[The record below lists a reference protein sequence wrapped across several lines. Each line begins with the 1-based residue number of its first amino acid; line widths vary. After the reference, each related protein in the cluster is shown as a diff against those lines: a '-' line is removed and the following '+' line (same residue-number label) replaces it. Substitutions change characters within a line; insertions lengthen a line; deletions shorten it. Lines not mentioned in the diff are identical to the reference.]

1 MTHSIFSE
9 TLREVVETLQQEL
22 AGEMVAI
29 YGRQQEP
36 AEYLVVLFDTNLTH
50 LEHLRALYQRLKPMG
65 EFHLLAYSDLLNQIS
80 SQSMQIVGYA
90 YQMQLL
96 WGQDV
101 LADHVIGLSHLSDS
115 LERGLH
121 QELNQLRREFLDAP
135 VPLAVEKV
143 LFNSWLRFEN
153 QLLPGLMLI
162 SGVLTPPPPL
172 WENLARAFSL
182 PQEQVFQQL
191 KRLSQTGVAEQQNLW
206 QLCLAWEE
214 ALNTLIYQSYKF
226 AGHLQDKEV
235 PLSQIAG
242 LGALLRQPSQL
253 VCSAEESP
261 ENRSLF

>member
-1 MTHSIFSE
+1 MTQSIFSE
-9 TLREVVETLQQEL
+9 TLPEVVETLQQEM

-29 YGRQQEP
+29 YGRQQAP
-36 AEYLVVLFDTNLTH
+36 AEYLVILFDTDLTH
-50 LEHLRALYQRLKPMG
+50 LEHLRALYQRIKPLG
-65 EFHLLAYSDLLNQIS
+65 QIHLIAYSDLLNQIS
-80 SQSMQIVGYA
+80 SQSLQIVGFA

-115 LERGLH
+115 LEKGLN

-135 VPLAVEKV
+135 VPLDVGPV
-143 LFNSWLRFEN
+143 LMNSWLRFEN

-162 SGVLTPPPPL
+162 SGILTPPPPL

-182 PQEQVFQQL
+182 PQEKVFQQL
-191 KRLSQTGVAEQQNLW
+191 KALTHTDPAEWQNLW

-214 ALNTLIYQSYKF
+214 ALKTLIFQSYKF

-235 PLSQIAG
+235 SLGQIAG
-242 LGALLRQPSQL
+242 LGALLKPSSQRL
-253 VCSAEESP
+253 WPTEE
-261 ENRSLF
+261 